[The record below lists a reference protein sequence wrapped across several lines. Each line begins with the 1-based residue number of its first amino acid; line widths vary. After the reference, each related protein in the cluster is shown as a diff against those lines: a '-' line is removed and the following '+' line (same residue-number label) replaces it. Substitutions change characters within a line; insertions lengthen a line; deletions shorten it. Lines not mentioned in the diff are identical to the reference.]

1 LDGCRLNIKLKEP
14 DFSSD
19 SISSLMAEDSVDE
32 LILQLERLRVQEDA
46 LLRQIVQARARESQ
60 ERQENSTGA
69 DSEAAS
75 YRIGDRVRV
84 TNQSRGILGRQATER
99 DRVGT
104 VIKITKK
111 RVFLRTD
118 NGTSTNRAPE
128 NLRRI

>member
-1 LDGCRLNIKLKEP
+1 
-14 DFSSD
+14 
-19 SISSLMAEDSVDE
+19 MAEDSVDE
-32 LILQLERLRVQEDA
+32 LILQLERLRVREDA

-84 TNQSRGILGRQATER
+84 TNQSRGILGRQVTDR

-104 VIKITKK
+104 VTKITKK